1 MKFQDLLK
9 DEIDSLADDHI
20 GSSIDNPIRKDAFKV
35 SNTEKI
41 KLILFKL
48 LLIIVMKSID
58 FLLADKIRLTWQSLH
73 KYGYPELINHKGM
86 LGLLF

>member
-41 KLILFKL
+41 KLIQEKVYE
-48 LLIIVMKSID
+48 IS
-58 FLLADKIRLTWQSLH
+58 
-73 KYGYPELINHKGM
+73 
-86 LGLLF
+86 

>member
-41 KLILFKL
+41 KLIQEKVYEILDIL
-48 LLIIVMKSID
+48 GISIY
-58 FLLADKIRLTWQSLH
+58 K
-73 KYGYPELINHKGM
+73 
-86 LGLLF
+86 